1 MYNHIL
7 MFGYISST
15 FSGLLAIILI
25 FVVQKSNID
34 KKGLY
39 LRTRN
44 FTIVS
49 FLVEFNYFLS
59 FYKEISLNDL
69 TVGPIWRTF
78 DYIVWISLFYFWV
91 SLMEKLVSN
100 TRLYKVK
107 KYYKYLTLIIILL
120 FCIGCVMMMD
130 EYYRVNDKTELVYL
144 VILSIIFFVLSTIV
158 LIRCLHYGL
167 HDNPI
172 SLSRKYM
179 LVVTACLIILHM
191 NHLYIDT
198 SLFFG
203 KLGQSGWANG
213 VIDVLWLV
221 FLITNFTTIVFIY
234 KTDFSPLFIREL
246 NDISKPAE
254 LTDEEIELD
263 KLNRIAEMHELTDR
277 EREVLV
283 YAYKGMTNPE
293 IADMLFISRN
303 TVKKHMHNIFEKIDV
318 STRTELVYL
327 ISIYDHKK

>member
-1 MYNHIL
+1 

-191 NHLYIDT
+191 NHLYVDT

-234 KTDFSPLFIREL
+234 KTDFSPLFFREL

>member
-1 MYNHIL
+1 
-7 MFGYISST
+7 
-15 FSGLLAIILI
+15 
-25 FVVQKSNID
+25 
-34 KKGLY
+34 
-39 LRTRN
+39 
-44 FTIVS
+44 
-49 FLVEFNYFLS
+49 
-59 FYKEISLNDL
+59 
-69 TVGPIWRTF
+69 
-78 DYIVWISLFYFWV
+78 
-91 SLMEKLVSN
+91 
-100 TRLYKVK
+100 
-107 KYYKYLTLIIILL
+107 
-120 FCIGCVMMMD
+120 
-130 EYYRVNDKTELVYL
+130 
-144 VILSIIFFVLSTIV
+144 
-158 LIRCLHYGL
+158 
-167 HDNPI
+167 
-172 SLSRKYM
+172 M

-277 EREVLV
+277 EREVLA

>member
-7 MFGYISST
+7 MFGYIAST

-191 NHLYIDT
+191 NHLYVDT

-234 KTDFSPLFIREL
+234 KTDFSPLYFREL

-277 EREVLV
+277 EREVLA

>member
-7 MFGYISST
+7 MFGYIAST

-25 FVVQKSNID
+25 FVVHKSNID

-234 KTDFSPLFIREL
+234 KTDFSPLFFREL

>member
-1 MYNHIL
+1 
-7 MFGYISST
+7 
-15 FSGLLAIILI
+15 
-25 FVVQKSNID
+25 
-34 KKGLY
+34 
-39 LRTRN
+39 
-44 FTIVS
+44 
-49 FLVEFNYFLS
+49 
-59 FYKEISLNDL
+59 
-69 TVGPIWRTF
+69 
-78 DYIVWISLFYFWV
+78 
-91 SLMEKLVSN
+91 
-100 TRLYKVK
+100 
-107 KYYKYLTLIIILL
+107 
-120 FCIGCVMMMD
+120 
-130 EYYRVNDKTELVYL
+130 
-144 VILSIIFFVLSTIV
+144 
-158 LIRCLHYGL
+158 
-167 HDNPI
+167 
-172 SLSRKYM
+172 
-179 LVVTACLIILHM
+179 
-191 NHLYIDT
+191 
-198 SLFFG
+198 
-203 KLGQSGWANG
+203 LGQSGWANG

-234 KTDFSPLFIREL
+234 KTDFSPLFFREL

>member
-7 MFGYISST
+7 MFGYIAST

-107 KYYKYLTLIIILL
+107 KYYKYLTLVIILL

-234 KTDFSPLFIREL
+234 KTDFSPLYFREL

>member
-7 MFGYISST
+7 MFGYIAST

-191 NHLYIDT
+191 NHLYVDT

-234 KTDFSPLFIREL
+234 KTDFSPLYFREL

-277 EREVLV
+277 EREVLA
-283 YAYKGMTNPE
+283 YAYKGRTNPE

>member
-7 MFGYISST
+7 MFGYIAST

>member
-1 MYNHIL
+1 

-107 KYYKYLTLIIILL
+107 KYY
-120 FCIGCVMMMD
+120 M
-130 EYYRVNDKTELVYL
+130 
-144 VILSIIFFVLSTIV
+144 
-158 LIRCLHYGL
+158 
-167 HDNPI
+167 
-172 SLSRKYM
+172 
-179 LVVTACLIILHM
+179 
-191 NHLYIDT
+191 
-198 SLFFG
+198 
-203 KLGQSGWANG
+203 
-213 VIDVLWLV
+213 
-221 FLITNFTTIVFIY
+221 
-234 KTDFSPLFIREL
+234 SPPGY
-246 NDISKPAE
+246 N
-254 LTDEEIELD
+254 
-263 KLNRIAEMHELTDR
+263 
-277 EREVLV
+277 
-283 YAYKGMTNPE
+283 
-293 IADMLFISRN
+293 
-303 TVKKHMHNIFEKIDV
+303 
-318 STRTELVYL
+318 
-327 ISIYDHKK
+327 

>member
-234 KTDFSPLFIREL
+234 KTDFSPLYFREL